1 MSRIRTSHNPDLVP
15 SRIADL
21 LRSHLPLAGVQTY
34 DVRESR
40 GRVIVK
46 KGRASVRIQVLQSD
60 DSTEL
65 TLCWILPPW
74 ALLVGIV
81 ALILGAI
88 FAIPLIFAGW
98 LMLRR
103 GGKALEEELASIT
116 IERGRPTLSESL
128 PIQLGTRPSTYTS
141 PERQLL
147 SDLRRL
153 KVISSWVAG
162 PKPDGA

>member
-1 MSRIRTSHNPDLVP
+1 MSRIRTSHNPDLGP
-15 SRIADL
+15 SRVADL

-65 TLCWILPPW
+65 TLCWLLPPW

-88 FAIPLIFAGW
+88 FAIPLIFTGW

-103 GGKALEEELASIT
+103 GGKAPEEELASS
-116 IERGRPTLSESL
+116 LSNV
-128 PIQLGTRPSTYTS
+128 G
-141 PERQLL
+141 
-147 SDLRRL
+147 DLR
-153 KVISSWVAG
+153 
-162 PKPDGA
+162 